1 MRDTHPPITTEEAYH
16 GYQAGLALLTAEC
29 VQRAQAVVASKDDP
43 AKLHDALDALERM
56 LRKRQ
61 GIVDAIAA
69 YEHRQK
75 QGAESSCHSGK

>member
-1 MRDTHPPITTEEAYH
+1 MRDTQPPITTEEEYQ

-29 VQRAQAVVASKDDP
+29 VQRAQTVLANKDDP

-69 YEHRQK
+69 YERSQK
-75 QGAESSCHSGK
+75 QSA